1 VHGNVI
7 AVCCDNAHRFS
18 KPIRLVIRLVAGHGV
33 EGDTHSGAFVQ
44 HRYLARRNPDVPNIR
59 QVHLIPSELL
69 ARLTGIQ
76 LTPGDLGENITT
88 AGIDLHALPQGA
100 LLRLGDSAEVE
111 LTGLRTPCG
120 YIDRFHKGLKR
131 QMIVKADGH
140 ASYTAGVLGIV
151 RTSGDVAAGDRI
163 TVTLP
168 KHPWKPLP
176 AI

>member
-33 EGDTHSGAFVQ
+33 EGDTHSGAFGQ